1 MKKMSTLRLNPE
13 LVADKRSELLY
24 QQLKALLDE
33 LEKKDI
39 SDQTKETI
47 NQQVGVI
54 NSTSLKDKALSK
66 LLKEKQTGIL
76 KMLEKEYKLVPKNYY
91 RTIWLA
97 AGLAT
102 FGLPIGIAFGF
113 LLGNMAFLGIGL
125 PIGMTI
131 GMALG
136 ASMDKKAE
144 AEGRQLDVEIK
155 Y

>member
-1 MKKMSTLRLNPE
+1 MTLRLDPG
-13 LVADKRSELLY
+13 LLTDKRSEMLY
-24 QQLKALLDE
+24 QQLQALLNE
-33 LEKKDI
+33 LEKKEI
-39 SDQTKETI
+39 SDQTKDTI
-47 NQQVGVI
+47 NKQVEAM

-66 LLKEKQTGIL
+66 LLKDKQTGIL

-91 RTIWLA
+91 RNMWLA

-102 FGLPIGIAFGF
+102 FGVPIGIAFGF

-131 GMALG
+131 GMVLG
-136 ASMDKKAE
+136 ASMDEKAA

>member
-91 RTIWLA
+91 RTMWLA

-102 FGLPIGIAFGF
+102 FGLPYWNRLRVFIGQY
-113 LLGNMAFLGIGL
+113 GISDRNDHRNG
-125 PIGMTI
+125 IRCFNG
-131 GMALG
+131 
-136 ASMDKKAE
+136 
-144 AEGRQLDVEIK
+144 
-155 Y
+155 

>member
-1 MKKMSTLRLNPE
+1 MKKIMTLRLDPG
-13 LVADKRSELLY
+13 LLTDKRSEMLY
-24 QQLKALLDE
+24 QQLQALLNE
-33 LEKKDI
+33 LEKKEI

-47 NQQVGVI
+47 NKQVETM

-66 LLKEKQTGIL
+66 LLKDKQTGII
-76 KMLEKEYKLVPKNYY
+76 KILEKEYKLVPKNYY
-91 RTIWLA
+91 RNMWLA

-102 FGLPIGIAFGF
+102 FGVPIGIAFGL

-136 ASMDKKAE
+136 ASMDKKAV
-144 AEGRQLDVEIK
+144 AEGRQLDIEIK
-155 Y
+155 